1 MYDREFKLIV
11 PEKYAKGRLKIVT
24 PTSTIKKIEKTMASH
39 FGGVSIYPRIKGFWY
54 DKTSKKMVEDDN
66 ILFSS
71 VKEYSKSKHPMTEH
85 MKDERF
91 MEKLAKEVGRK
102 TKQKAMLVEEDLV
115 GKCSIIPI
123 KQLHERRHLER
134 VI

>member
-11 PEKYAKGRLKIVT
+11 PEKYQKGHYKIVT
-24 PTSTIKKIEKTMASH
+24 PVSIIKKIEKTMATH
-39 FGGVSIYPRIKGFWY
+39 FNGVSIYPKIKGFWY
-54 DKTSKKMVEDDN
+54 DKDTRKMVQDDN
-66 ILFSS
+66 IIFSS
-71 VKEYSKSKHPMTEH
+71 VKEYSKSEHPMTDH

-102 TKQKAMLVEEDLV
+102 TRQKAMLVEEDLV

-123 KQLHERRHLER
+123 RQLHERRHLEK
-134 VI
+134 II